1 MSDEAPSSSRGARRP
16 GASGIRTDWPADY
29 LDGRTATRRPAT
41 VRLMA
46 TGIEVHPEGGIPA
59 FWRHSEIRQTQG
71 FYAGEEV
78 RLERGRGLA
87 ETLVVRDPDFLT
99 SLAAI
104 RGRGS
109 GLHGPERRR
118 LRLGL
123 TVGAGV
129 AVLGITAALY
139 LWGIPLLAAIV
150 AARVPVAWEE
160 RLGAAVVEQLAPAA
174 RRCDEGG
181 RQRRIDEIVT
191 RLTDALE
198 PPSPY
203 RLRVFV
209 VRGATVNALAAP
221 GGYIVVFQ
229 GLLDQTESAEELA
242 GVLTHELQHI
252 QQRHAT
258 KMLVQHTST
267 GLLLM
272 ALTGDVTGVMAY
284 GLESAR
290 VLGQLQY
297 SRLAE
302 KEADREGMRL
312 LLAAHVDPAGMLA
325 FFERLEGKDRGP
337 ALLTYLSSHPSF
349 EDRIARLTALAEGA
363 PARAR
368 LLPDYDWRDIRSI
381 CPARAER

>member
-1 MSDEAPSSSRGARRP
+1 MSPAHGAGRP
-16 GASGIRTDWPADY
+16 GAPGIRTDWQADY
-29 LDGRTATRRPAT
+29 LDGRTASRRPAA

-46 TGIEVHPEGGIPA
+46 TGMEVHPEGGVPV

-71 FYAGEEV
+71 FYEGEEV

-104 RGRGS
+104 RGGGRS
-109 GLHGPERRR
+109 LHAPHRRR

-123 TVGAGV
+123 TVGAGL
-129 AVLGITAALY
+129 AVIGITAVLY
-139 LWGIPLLAAIV
+139 VWGIPLLAAAV

-160 RLGAAVVEQLAPAA
+160 RLGAAVVEQVAPAA

-181 RQRRIDEIVT
+181 RQRRIDEIMN
-191 RLTDALE
+191 RLAGALAR
-198 PPSPY
+198 PSPY
-203 RLRVFV
+203 QLRVLV
-209 VRGATVNALAAP
+209 VQSKTVNALAAP
-221 GGYIVVFQ
+221 GGYMVVFK
-229 GLLDQTESAEELA
+229 GLLDQTDSPEELA
-242 GVLTHELQHI
+242 GVLAHELQHI

-258 KMLVQHTST
+258 KMVVQHAST

-302 KEADREGMRL
+302 QEADREGMRL
-312 LLAAHVDPAGMLA
+312 LLAARVDPAGMLA
-325 FFERLEGKDRGP
+325 FFEKLEGKERGP

-349 EDRIARLTALAEGA
+349 EDRIARLKALSAGA
-363 PARAR
+363 PAPAK
-368 LLPDYDWRDIRSI
+368 LLSDYDWRDIRSI
-381 CPARAER
+381 CPARDER

>member
-1 MSDEAPSSSRGARRP
+1 MSDAVPSPPRGAGRP
-16 GASGIRTDWPADY
+16 GSPGIRTDWQADY
-29 LDGRTATRRPAT
+29 LDGRTASRRPAA

-46 TGIEVHPEGGIPA
+46 TGMEVHPEGGVPA

-71 FYAGEEV
+71 FYEGEEV
-78 RLERGRGLA
+78 RFERGRGLA
-87 ETLVVRDPDFLT
+87 ETLVVRDPAFLT

-104 RGRGS
+104 RGGGS
-109 GLHGPERRR
+109 GLHAPQRRR

-123 TVGAGV
+123 TVGAGL
-129 AVLGITAALY
+129 AALGITAALY
-139 LWGIPLLAAIV
+139 VWGIPLLAAAV

-160 RLGAAVVEQLAPAA
+160 RLGAAVAEQVAPAA
-174 RRCDEGG
+174 KRCDEGG

-191 RLTDALE
+191 RLAGALA

-209 VRGATVNALAAP
+209 VQGKTVNALAAP
-221 GGYIVVFQ
+221 GGYMVVFK
-229 GLLDQTESAEELA
+229 GLLDQAESPEELA
-242 GVLTHELQHI
+242 GVLAHELQHI
-252 QQRHAT
+252 QHRHAT
-258 KMLVQHTST
+258 KMLVQHAST

-302 KEADREGMRL
+302 QEADREGMRL
-312 LLAAHVDPAGMLA
+312 LLAARVDPAGMLA
-325 FFERLEGKDRGP
+325 FFEKLEGKERGP

-349 EDRIARLTALAEGA
+349 EDRIARLKALAAGA
-363 PARAR
+363 PAPAK

-381 CPARAER
+381 CPARDER

>member
-1 MSDEAPSSSRGARRP
+1 MTDVFPSSRGASR
-16 GASGIRTDWPADY
+16 AVAHGIRTDWQADY
-29 LDGRTATRRPAT
+29 LDGRTASRRPAS
-41 VRLMA
+41 VRLTT
-46 TGIEVHPEGGIPA
+46 TGMEVHPEGASPV
-59 FWRHSEIRQTQG
+59 FWRHSEVRQTQG
-71 FYAGEEV
+71 FYPGEEV
-78 RLERGRGLA
+78 RLERGGGLA

-104 RGRGS
+104 RGEGS
-109 GLHGPERRR
+109 GLRAPQRRR

-129 AVLGITAALY
+129 AVLAITAAIY
-139 LWGIPLLAAIV
+139 LWGIPFLAALV

-160 RLGAAVVEQLAPAA
+160 RLGAAVVEQVAPTAQ
-174 RRCDEGG
+174 RCDEGG
-181 RQRRIDEIVT
+181 RLRRIDEIVT
-191 RLTDALE
+191 RLAGALAA
-198 PPSPY
+198 PSPY
-203 RLRVFV
+203 RLRVSV
-209 VRGATVNALAAP
+209 VQSATVNALAAP
-221 GGYIVVFQ
+221 GGYMVVFK

-242 GVLTHELQHI
+242 GVLAHEMQHI

-258 KMLVQHTST
+258 KMLVQHAST

-302 KEADREGMRL
+302 QEADREGMRL
-312 LLAAHVDPAGMLA
+312 LLAARVDPAGMLA
-325 FFERLEGKDRGP
+325 FFERLERKDRGP
-337 ALLTYLSSHPSF
+337 AVLTYLSSHPSF
-349 EDRIARLTALAEGA
+349 EDRIGRLKALAAGA
-363 PARAR
+363 PPASK

-381 CPARAER
+381 CPARSAR